1 MSKNTK
7 GYQAPTHPEVAA
19 LAQRIYERE
28 GRPEGKAMDHWL
40 RAEAQLIGERKAQA
54 AAATAKAA
62 PAAPAPQKPQ
72 TAPAAASTAPASPA
86 AWQNTSRQPQS
97 RN

>member
-7 GYQAPTHPEVAA
+7 GYQAPTHPEIAA

-40 RAEAQLIGERKAQA
+40 RAEAQLIAERKTQA
-54 AAATAKAA
+54 AATTAKAA
-62 PAAPAPQKPQ
+62 PATPAPQKPQ
-72 TAPAAASTAPASPA
+72 TAPAAASAPPAKPA
-86 AWQNTSRQPQS
+86 AWQNTPRQSQS